1 VMPQAIALDALLL
14 GIEPRVDPHARTG
27 CFE

>member
-1 VMPQAIALDALLL
+1 MRQAIALDALLL
-14 GIEPRVDPHARTG
+14 GTEPRVDPHARTG